1 MKQKAKEK
9 GGSMTLNE
17 SEIKKVQT
25 YLQQL
30 FWNPEIRVEKGE
42 GVQAPAEVFVGK
54 EFIGVI
60 YKNNDDGEISYDWNM
75 SILSEDI
82 ERF

>member
-1 MKQKAKEK
+1 MFGE
-9 GGSMTLNE
+9 NE
-17 SEIKKVQT
+17 IESIQT

-30 FWNPEIRVEKGE
+30 FWNPEILIKRGE
-42 GVQAPAEVFVGK
+42 GKDSPIEVFVGK

-60 YKNNDDGEISYDWNM
+60 YKNEDEGEISYDWNM
-75 SILSEDI
+75 SILPEDI

>member
-1 MKQKAKEK
+1 MF
-9 GGSMTLNE
+9 SE
-17 SEIKKVQT
+17 SEIEKIQT

-30 FWNPEIRVEKGE
+30 FWNPEIFIKKGQ
-42 GVQAPAEVFVGK
+42 GRDAPIEVFVGK

-60 YKNNDDGEISYDWNM
+60 YKNEDEGEISYDWNM
-75 SILSEDI
+75 SILPEDI

>member
-1 MKQKAKEK
+1 MVLSQE
-9 GGSMTLNE
+9 
-17 SEIKKVQT
+17 EIEKVQT

-30 FWNPEIRVEKGE
+30 FWNPEITVRPGE
-42 GVQAPAEVFVGK
+42 GKDAPSEGYVGK

-60 YKNNDDGEISYDWNM
+60 YKNDDDGEISYDWNM

-82 ERF
+82 EKF

>member
-1 MKQKAKEK
+1 MVLSQE
-9 GGSMTLNE
+9 
-17 SEIKKVQT
+17 EIEKVQT

-30 FWNPEIRVEKGE
+30 FWNPEITVRAGE
-42 GVQAPAEVFVGK
+42 GKDAPSEVYVGK

-60 YKNNDDGEISYDWNM
+60 YKNDDDGEISYDWNM

-82 ERF
+82 EKF

>member
-1 MKQKAKEK
+1 MQLTSQEMEK
-9 GGSMTLNE
+9 
-17 SEIKKVQT
+17 IQT

-30 FWNPEIRVEKGE
+30 FWNPEIVLRAGA
-42 GVQAPAEVFVGK
+42 GNDSPAEAYIGK

-75 SILSEDI
+75 SILQEDI
-82 ERF
+82 EKF

>member
-1 MKQKAKEK
+1 MLTPAE
-9 GGSMTLNE
+9 ME
-17 SEIKKVQT
+17 KVQT

-30 FWNPEIRVEKGE
+30 FWNPEVRIQKGE
-42 GVQAPAEVFVGK
+42 GVGAPAEVYVGK

-60 YKNNDDGEISYDWNM
+60 YKNDDDGEISYDWNM
-75 SILSEDI
+75 SILAEDI

>member
-1 MKQKAKEK
+1 MVLSPA
-9 GGSMTLNE
+9 
-17 SEIKKVQT
+17 EIEKVQT

-30 FWNPEIRVEKGE
+30 FWNPEIAVRPGE
-42 GVQAPAEVFVGK
+42 GNDAPSEVYIGK

-60 YKNNDDGEISYDWNM
+60 YKNDDDGEISYDWNM

-82 ERF
+82 EKF

>member
-1 MKQKAKEK
+1 MLLSQE
-9 GGSMTLNE
+9 
-17 SEIKKVQT
+17 EIEKVQT

-30 FWNPEIRVEKGE
+30 FWNPEINVRPGE
-42 GVQAPAEVFVGK
+42 GRDAPSEVYVGK

-60 YKNNDDGEISYDWNM
+60 YKNDDDGEISYDWNM

-82 ERF
+82 EKF